1 MTQSVT
7 GSEEAS
13 DDTCQ
18 CVKCGRMHRRL
29 GTPPPSVM
37 QQIARDMREGV
48 FPKKSERTRKE
59 EAERT
64 ECPNCHN
71 ANKYSDYEGPTC
83 EVCKGA
89 GFRDVAQS
97 IPGRAL
103 TASETSLIEKALRD
117 SGEVVGVLEPVTPA
131 QAAPKSALCADCIAC
146 GCKKDCTPRPPGIAY
161 APPEKAIEFLEWL
174 IGFTGAVRTHPLNAY
189 GNKILRDKLEQ
200 VGAELGIFSEPSS
213 VPSTHQSPPVFKAA
227 QSAESDPVVRPD
239 CTGGDTAVPSTER
252 SS

>member
-1 MTQSVT
+1 MVDPWY
-7 GSEEAS
+7 
-13 DDTCQ
+13 DD
-18 CVKCGRMHRRL
+18 VSKRWAVGCGRCGASSGR
-29 GTPPPSVM
+29 SVH
-37 QQIARDMREGV
+37 AEGS
-48 FPKKSERTRKE
+48 KEAAIKSWNTRGILD
-59 EAERT
+59 A
-64 ECPNCHN
+64 
-71 ANKYSDYEGPTC
+71 
-83 EVCKGA
+83 
-89 GFRDVAQS
+89 AQS